1 MGKKY
6 LDEYYCPTSIYQVKL
21 YSSQQ
26 ANLTH
31 FGTVY
36 ITPKCDTYLCSAISI
51 DSAYEHTGLKRRGLF
66 AFLNSNT
73 F

>member
-1 MGKKY
+1 MGVKRQPQKNPKMGDPVKLWWKIIRIVYNGKKY

-36 ITPKCDTYLCSAISI
+36 ITPKCDT
-51 DSAYEHTGLKRRGLF
+51 
-66 AFLNSNT
+66 
-73 F
+73 